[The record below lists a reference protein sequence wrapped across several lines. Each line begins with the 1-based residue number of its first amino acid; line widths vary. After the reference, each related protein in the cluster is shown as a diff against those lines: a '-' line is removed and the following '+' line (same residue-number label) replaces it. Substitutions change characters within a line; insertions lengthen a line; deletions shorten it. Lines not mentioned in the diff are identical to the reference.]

1 MTIRQRE
8 RLSTGHAPISWGCPA
23 IHHAPAEV
31 AIGWGFPDT
40 EVISRLHGFGSYL
53 GSVDAAYRNPAEPA
67 RPPQSKEDSQDL
79 KQQMGELQ
87 GKLSECLNLLNALT
101 DHASNAVVLRS
112 AAINSIIVDD
122 ADVILSR
129 PMFFL
134 IEEYE
139 GDDEV
144 VARIPELQA
153 DGFGKTEIQAINEL
167 KTFVG
172 ELCQDLMQ
180 TPDEKLGKLPLQWK
194 RILQEVVGI
203 DAREKLQR

>member
-8 RLSTGHAPISWGCPA
+8 RRSLGHARISWACPA
-23 IHHAPAEV
+23 VHHAPAEV
-31 AIGWGFPDT
+31 TNDWGLSDT
-40 EVISRLHGFGSYL
+40 EVIIHLHDIL
-53 GSVDAAYRNPAEPA
+53 GYHRAVDVARRNHEQD
-67 RPPQSKEDSQDL
+67 RPPQSKEDSRDL

-112 AAINSIIVDD
+112 AAINSIIVDN
-122 ADVILSR
+122 ADVILNR

-153 DGFGKTEIQAINEL
+153 DGFGQTEIQAITEL

-172 ELCQDLMQ
+172 ELYQDLME

>member
-1 MTIRQRE
+1 MTLRQRE
-8 RLSTGHAPISWGCPA
+8 RLSTGHALISWGCSA
-23 IHHAPAEV
+23 VHHAPTEV
-31 AIGWGFPDT
+31 TADWGLHWT
-40 EVISRLHGFGSYL
+40 EVISRLHGFGGYL
-53 GSVDAAYRNPAEPA
+53 GSVDAAYRNPAESD
-67 RPPQSKEDSQDL
+67 RPPQSEEDSRDL
-79 KQQMGELQ
+79 KQQMGELH
-87 GKLSECLNLLNALT
+87 GKLSECLNLLNTLT
-101 DHASNAVVLRS
+101 DHASDAVVLRS
-112 AAINSIIVDD
+112 AAINSIIVDN
-122 ADVILSR
+122 ADVILNR

-153 DGFGKTEIQAINEL
+153 NGFGQTEIQAINEL

-172 ELCQDLMQ
+172 ELYQDLME

>member
-1 MTIRQRE
+1 MTLRQRE
-8 RLSTGHAPISWGCPA
+8 RLSTGRAPISWGCPA
-23 IHHAPAEV
+23 VHHAPAEV
-31 AIGWGFPDT
+31 AIGWGLPDT
-40 EVISRLHGFGSYL
+40 EVIIRLHDVLGYHGS
-53 GSVDAAYRNPAEPA
+53 GDAARWNPEPA
-67 RPPQSKEDSQDL
+67 RPPQSEEDSHNL

-122 ADVILSR
+122 ADVILNR

-172 ELCQDLMQ
+172 ELYQDLMQ
-180 TPDEKLGKLPLQWK
+180 TPDKKLGKLPLQWK

>member
-1 MTIRQRE
+1 MTIRRRE
-8 RLSTGHAPISWGCPA
+8 RRLIKHAP
-23 IHHAPAEV
+23 
-31 AIGWGFPDT
+31 T
-40 EVISRLHGFGSYL
+40 
-53 GSVDAAYRNPAEPA
+53 
-67 RPPQSKEDSQDL
+67 PQSEEDLRDL
-79 KQQMGELQ
+79 KRRMGELQ
-87 GKLSECLNLLNALT
+87 GKLSECLNLLSALT
-101 DHASNAVVLRS
+101 EHASGAVVLRS

-122 ADVILSR
+122 ADVILNR

-153 DGFGKTEIQAINEL
+153 NGFGQTEIQAINEL

-172 ELCQDLMQ
+172 ELYQDLME

-194 RILQEVVGI
+194 RVLQEVVGI

>member
-1 MTIRQRE
+1 MTLRQRE
-8 RLSTGHAPISWGCPA
+8 RRSIGHAPNSWGYPDV
-23 IHHAPAEV
+23 HRAPAEV
-31 AIGWGFPDT
+31 INDWTLHET
-40 EVISRLHGFGSYL
+40 EILIHARHFMGYHGI
-53 GSVDAAYRNPAEPA
+53 DAAYMSPEQVH
-67 RPPQSKEDSQDL
+67 PPQSEEDLHNL
-79 KQQMGELQ
+79 KRQMGELQ

-101 DHASNAVVLRS
+101 AHASDAVVLRS
-112 AAINSIIVDD
+112 DAINSIIVDN
-122 ADVILSR
+122 ADVILNR

-172 ELCQDLMQ
+172 ELYQDLMQ